1 MKYLLILLLLLNLL
15 FSKSVTKTECQKL
28 KGNFIFA
35 GGECLEYAAFDGEK
49 KDKLIVIIHGAWK
62 EGTNTLARYKPFAE
76 SLNLDTDI
84 TTVAIALPGYS
95 KSSTNKLTAL
105 TNKNAPKYMS
115 VTKEYIEF
123 LTKVLEKFKQKYKA
137 KELSVIAHSA
147 GAMATATI
155 LGYKPHLIKNAL
167 LAGGRYVAKSNNKNL
182 LFASKFLDKIP
193 KDTNIILV
201 YGTKDNISKP
211 KETIEFYKMAKSKG
225 LNVLLVE
232 VKGHKHVD
240 LDMSQEAVDA
250 FEKLL
255 EKN

>member
-1 MKYLLILLLLLNLL
+1 MFLN
-15 FSKSVTKTECQKL
+15 FVYSKTITQKECQQL

-35 GGECLEYAAFDGEK
+35 GGECLEYAAFKGDK

-84 TTVAIALPGYS
+84 TTVAVALPGYS
-95 KSSTNKLTAL
+95 KSSTNHLTAL

-115 VTKEYIEF
+115 VTKKYIDF
-123 LTKVLEKFKQKYKA
+123 LSEVLKKFKEKYKA

-167 LAGGRYVAKSNNKNL
+167 LAGGRYVSNSNNKNL
-182 LFASKFLDKIP
+182 LFASTFLDKIP

-211 KETIEFYKMAKSKG
+211 EETIKFYKMAKSKG

-255 EKN
+255 DKN